1 MARSAKKYIISGGH
15 RFDLRAR
22 AWGFERV
29 ERATGLRAACALA
42 KNLAFDVQGTTR
54 VLGEKDGKEIA
65 AFRWDERDVVVKR
78 GRCPGPVLQ
87 RNRDGLDGSRRRRA
101 R

>member
-1 MARSAKKYIISGGH
+1 MARRATSYIISGKHEFGPKQ
-15 RFDLRAR
+15 
-22 AWGFERV
+22 V
-29 ERATGLRAACALA
+29 KRAASLRVACAEA
-42 KNLAFDVQGTTR
+42 KDMAFGVQSTTKIFE
-54 VLGEKDGKEIA
+54 EKSGKEVA

-87 RNRDGLDGSRRRRA
+87 SNRDGLDGSRRRRA